1 MRISDW
7 SSDVCS
13 SDLALLRYAVAG
25 DAVSTRG
32 AGVGRAVRLGPGA
45 GAQLALDGV
54 RLPRAGAGRGVGIA
68 LAAGAFDGAAVRGR
82 GRDARAGASGR
93 AGAGG
98 VQADRRPDRARAELG
113 SAH

>member
-13 SDLALLRYAVAG
+13 SDLTARSWEATDAVPARGIALLRYAVAG

-32 AGVGRAVRLGPGA
+32 AGLGRADRLGPGA
-45 GAQLALDGV
+45 GAQLALGGV

-68 LAAGAFDGAAVRGR
+68 LAAGEVAGDTVRGR
-82 GRDARAGASGR
+82 GRHAR
-93 AGAGG
+93 
-98 VQADRRPDRARAELG
+98 EN
-113 SAH
+113 